1 MKKRPLSKE
10 NRIAQKLEMSLY
22 IVLALELVLGILT
35 VFVWRYLCVGCGL
48 PFVAYGILH
57 LVSSYKGWD
66 RFHSFEVGGMSDTYS
81 HRHVYTIING
91 VLYVVLGVAMS
102 VVLLL
107 MILGVISV

>member
-22 IVLALELVLGILT
+22 VVLALELLLGILT

-48 PFVAYGILH
+48 PFIAYGILH
-57 LVSSYKGWD
+57 MVAAHKGWD
-66 RFHSFEVGGMSDTYS
+66 RFHAFEVGGEADTYAR
-81 HRHVYTIING
+81 RHVNTIVNG
-91 VLYVVLGVAMS
+91 VFWIVLGVAMS

>member
-1 MKKRPLSKE
+1 MKRRPLSKE
-10 NRIAQKLEMSLY
+10 KRISQKLEMSLY

-48 PFVAYGILH
+48 PFIAYGILH
-57 LVSSYKGWD
+57 MVAAHKGWD
-66 RFHSFEVGGMSDTYS
+66 RFHAFEVGGEADTYM
-81 HRHVYTIING
+81 HRHVNTVVNG
-91 VLYVVLGVAMS
+91 VFWIVLGVVVS